1 MPWRRSQLPPY
12 GSVRGFLRFLH
23 EASRHGWPAR
33 LDAPLLQRTGFR
45 GGSAWELLVALRFF
59 GLVDPAS
66 DRPTERY
73 ALLLRPWPEAHEG
86 VRRAIHNAYTI
97 VLGAADWT
105 SWDSQRLEQAL
116 AERYG
121 KELARRQARFAQGLA
136 RALGLSSAIPLR
148 RRRDWEALAEGRAVG
163 EEPPAEGRPAALRP
177 RVADDGA
184 GQTGPETHA
193 GREEGAAGG
202 EGDDQVLRRRYV
214 EVLLRRLERAGPE
227 EAEAL
232 ARRLDALLGIP
243 RRRSG
248 LWGRL
253 LALLRPRRTGRR

>member
-1 MPWRRSQLPPY
+1 MPWRRSQLAPY
-12 GSVRGFLRFLH
+12 GSVRGLLRFLH

-33 LDAPLLQRTGFR
+33 LDAPFLQRTGLR

-66 DRPTERY
+66 DRPTQRY
-73 ALLLRPWPEAHEG
+73 ALLLRPWPEARQAVAE
-86 VRRAIHNAYTI
+86 AIHNAYTAT
-97 VLGAADWT
+97 LGAADWT
-105 SWDSQRLEQAL
+105 GWESQRLERAF

-121 KELARRQARFAQGLA
+121 KDLARRQARFAQGLA
-136 RALGLSSAIPLR
+136 RALGLSSAFPLR
-148 RRRDWEALAEGRAVG
+148 RRRDWEALAEGRGVG
-163 EEPPAEGRPAALRP
+163 EGPPAEGRPAALPP
-177 RVADDGA
+177 RLPDDGA
-184 GQTGPETHA
+184 GQTGSGADE
-193 GREEGAAGG
+193 GREEGAAGR
-202 EGDDQVLRRRYV
+202 EGDDQVLRRRYA

-253 LALLRPRRTGRR
+253 LAFLRPRRTARR